1 MEINERKVSGEK
13 SEAMIASEI
22 VGRLLA
28 EQELDAIQGAGCSF
42 LQGRGFSNTASTF
55 C

>member
-1 MEINERKVSGEK
+1 MENNEKKMTEK
-13 SEAMIASEI
+13 SEAFIASEI